1 MRRHSF
7 SRLMTRAV
15 PQRFLR
21 TAIHHDYLAGVWIF
35 VSIRFSKRVLL
46 LDESRDTF
54 LRTLVYLGGY
64 CTVEQAQKL
73 GLAHSPT
80 RVVAQLEAL
89 KNAGFLR
96 QIANYPVIHQ
106 VTMSATRLVGADLMA
121 RRRHTPLTI
130 RSKLLGVNFYL
141 EAKAWPAEFTFPHS
155 EKIALFNAAG
165 CPTDALPH
173 VGGRPYLWQEFLL
186 RRADGTLYV
195 AAVDRPDNTPKYQTR
210 TLTERYSGVLEH
222 IPSEFR
228 LIVVVGSESRAR
240 LYRKWAAQPIA
251 GRFTQDTLKP
261 YQVRTPIPQVNIPLE
276 EKQL

>member
-46 LDESRDTF
+46 LDESRDVF

-141 EAKAWPAEFTFPHS
+141 EAKAWPAEFTFLHS

-165 CPTDALPH
+165 CPTDTLPH

-186 RRADGTLYV
+186 RRADGTLCV
-195 AAVDRPDNTPKYQTR
+195 AALDRPDNTPKYQTR
-210 TLTERYSGVLEH
+210 TLTARYSGVLEH

>member
-7 SRLMTRAV
+7 SRPIARV
-15 PQRFLR
+15 PQRFVR
-21 TAIHHDYLAGVWIF
+21 TAIHHDYVDGVWIF
-35 VSIRFSKRVLL
+35 VSIRFSKRLLL
-46 LDESRDTF
+46 LDECRGAF

-64 CTVEQAQKL
+64 CTPEQAQKL
-73 GLAHSPT
+73 GLANSPT
-80 RVVAQLEAL
+80 RVAAQLQVL

-121 RRRHTPLTI
+121 RRRHTPPTI
-130 RSKLLGVNFYL
+130 RCKLLGVNFYL
-141 EAKAWPAEFTFPHS
+141 EARTWPAEFTFAHS
-155 EKIALFNAAG
+155 EKITVLNAAG

-173 VGGRPYLWQEFLL
+173 VAGHPYLWQEFLL
-186 RRADGTLYV
+186 RRADGKLCI

-210 TLTERYSGVLEH
+210 TLTERYGRVLEH
-222 IPSEFR
+222 TASDFR
-228 LIVVVGSESRAR
+228 LIVVVSSEGRAR

-261 YQVRTPIPQVNIPLE
+261 YQVRTPIPQVNISFE
-276 EKQL
+276 EKQR